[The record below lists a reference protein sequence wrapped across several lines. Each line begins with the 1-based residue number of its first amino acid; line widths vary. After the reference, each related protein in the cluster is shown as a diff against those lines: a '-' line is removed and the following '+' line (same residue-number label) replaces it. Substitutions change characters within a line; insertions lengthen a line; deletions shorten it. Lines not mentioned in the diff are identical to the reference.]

1 MCNDFAWAAG
11 RPPFYI
17 RDKEVKEMYEGR
29 TNEGYII
36 VNAIS
41 VGNTEF
47 VLGVHRKIQISL
59 WYGNAKI
66 RRITSGGIMW
76 TAC

>member
-1 MCNDFAWAAG
+1 
-11 RPPFYI
+11 
-17 RDKEVKEMYEGR
+17 MYEGR

-36 VNAIS
+36 TNAIS
-41 VGNTEF
+41 VGNIEF